1 MRYGLLSTSGAK
13 SAVADVM
20 QVYDRWYGKRLVTL
34 LCGGEAIPMP
44 LRNGRQ
50 RWSCSDYSVAELR
63 LAHKTIDQ
71 MQPGPLDVEVLGFL
85 NY

>member
-20 QVYDRWYGKRLVTL
+20 QVYDRWYGKRVVTL
-34 LCGGEAIPMP
+34 LCAGEELAMP

-63 LAHKTIDQ
+63 LAHKTIDR
-71 MQPGPLDVEVLGFL
+71 MQPGPQDIEVLGFR